1 MNKKLF
7 VEYLTTFNNFDNA
20 IGRLGKAF
28 IGDFYS
34 DLIYETDWY
43 EYVGK
48 MYNIFLQ
55 SHFTEYGI
63 DLINAFLFED
73 CREFWVDKDRTL
85 FEDKKKEHYTFD
97 TLEELYDVMRIFK
110 EEYFLQ

>member
-20 IGRLGKAF
+20 IDRLGKAF

-43 EYVGK
+43 DYVGK
-48 MYNIFLQ
+48 MLDIFLQ

-73 CREFWVDKDRTL
+73 
-85 FEDKKKEHYTFD
+85 KKKEHYTFD
-97 TLEELYDVMRIFK
+97 TLEELYDVMMIFK